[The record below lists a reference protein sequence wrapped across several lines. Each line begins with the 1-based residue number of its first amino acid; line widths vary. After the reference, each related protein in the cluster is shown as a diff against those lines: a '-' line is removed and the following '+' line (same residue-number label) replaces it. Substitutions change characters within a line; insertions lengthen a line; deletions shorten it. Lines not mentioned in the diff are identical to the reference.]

1 MRGLIEEALTEAGYQ
16 VESVG
21 HGAAA
26 VSVAGERHFDAIVLD
41 VLLPGLDG
49 LEVVQVLRRRED
61 RTPVLML
68 TARDAV
74 ADRVAGLDS
83 GADDYLVKPFAF
95 TELLSRL
102 RALLRRDGAPRRA
115 VLVCGPLRLEPVT
128 RVVTCK
134 GQLVELSAREFDLL
148 HFLLRHPN
156 EVLTRTAIAEGVW
169 NSDHPRHSNVVDV
182 YVRYL
187 REKIDRPHQLRM
199 IRTVRGVG
207 YRLACPDRL

>member
-1 MRGLIEEALTEAGYQ
+1 MRGLLEEALAEAGYQ
-16 VESVG
+16 VEG
-21 HGAAA
+21 IPDGAAA

-41 VLLPGLDG
+41 VLLPELDG
-49 LEVVQVLRRRED
+49 FEVLRVLRGRDD

-95 TELLSRL
+95 AELLSRM
-102 RALLRRDGAPRRA
+102 RALLRRHVAPGRPDI
-115 VLVCGPLRLEPVT
+115 VCGPLRLEPAT
-128 RVVTCK
+128 RVVTCN

-148 HFLLRHPN
+148 EFLLRHPN

-169 NSDHPRHSNVVDV
+169 HRDHARHSNVVDV
-182 YVRYL
+182 YVGYL

-199 IRTVRGVG
+199 IRTVRGIG